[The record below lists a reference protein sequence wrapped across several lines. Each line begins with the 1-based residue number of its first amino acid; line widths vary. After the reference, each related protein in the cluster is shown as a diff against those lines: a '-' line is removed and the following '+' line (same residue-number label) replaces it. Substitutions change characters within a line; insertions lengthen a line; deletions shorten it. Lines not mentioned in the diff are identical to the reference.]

1 MITIEELI
9 QTLVDRKGSDLH
21 ITIGSPPRCRID
33 GELVAIDGQTLGPEE
48 TQKMIYGL
56 LTSDQIARFEK
67 ELELDFS
74 FGLQGLG
81 RFRTNV
87 FRQRGA
93 VGAVL
98 RVIPAQVIAIEKL
111 GLPLKVVKEICELPK
126 GLVLVTGATGSG
138 KSTTL
143 ASMLDYINRTRQE
156 HVITVEDPIE
166 FVHENKKCLFN
177 QREVGHDTHSF
188 PKALRTVLRQD
199 PDVVLI
205 GEMRDLETIESAL
218 TIAETGH
225 LTFATLHTSD
235 AAQSLNRV
243 IDVFPP
249 HQQAQV
255 RTQLSFVLQAVICQ
269 QLMPHASGRGRVL
282 GAEVMIITA
291 GIRSLIRE
299 GKIHQVYSLIQTGG
313 GLGMRTMN
321 QAVAELIKAGSVK
334 LDEALATTPD
344 PEDLKRILKLV

>member
-1 MITIEELI
+1 MIAIEELI
-9 QTLVDRKGSDLH
+9 QTMVDRKGSDLH
-21 ITIGSPPRCRID
+21 ITAGSPPRCRID
-33 GELVAIDGQTLGPEE
+33 GELVAIDGQMLDPEG
-48 TQKMIYGL
+48 TQKMVYGL
-56 LTSDQIARFEK
+56 LTSDQVARFEK
-67 ELELDFS
+67 EWELDFS

-98 RVIPAQVIAIEKL
+98 RIIPAQVIAIEKL
-111 GLPLKVVKEICELPK
+111 GLPLKVCKEICELPK
-126 GLVLVTGATGSG
+126 GLILVTGATGSG

-177 QREVGHDTHSF
+177 QREVGQDTRAF
-188 PKALRTVLRQD
+188 PKALRSVLRQD
-199 PDVVLI
+199 PDIVLI
-205 GEMRDLETIESAL
+205 GEMRDLETIEAAL

-282 GAEVMIITA
+282 SAEVMVITA

-299 GKIHQVYSLIQTGG
+299 GKVHQVYSLIQTGG

-321 QAVAELIKAGSVK
+321 QALAELCKAGSVK
-334 LDEALATTPD
+334 LDVALGSTPD
-344 PEDLKRILKLV
+344 PEDLKRILKIS